1 MKLEGSE
8 ILLSASDLMRFM
20 GCIHATAMDLRYAK
34 GEPLSPAEDTEDAK
48 ILQKQ
53 GDAHE
58 AKFLAK
64 LRAEGH
70 RVIEFGRDRD
80 LPAAAKETR
89 AALFAGAD
97 VLFQGAF
104 FGPPWGGW
112 SDFLIKVDKPSL
124 LGAYSY
130 EVIDTKL
137 KRKPDPKHILQLVLY
152 SDLLAK
158 AQGLQ
163 PEYAHIELGNGERF
177 SFRLLDY
184 AAYARHAR
192 SRLERFVADPPATSP
207 DPVKMCD
214 LCRWREVCQTHWEE
228 SDSLAL
234 VAGISRS
241 QRSKLIAAGVTT
253 MAALGQ
259 HNEGVPK
266 LAETTLSR
274 LRTQARLQ
282 TARRAGGRPSFE
294 LKPFDPSRGLALLPK
309 PDAGDLFYD
318 IEGDPFYEDGLE
330 YLHGVWFG
338 SRGSGEFRDFW
349 AHNRTEEKEALRQL
363 MVFFEDRLKRFP
375 RAHIYHYAAY
385 EVSALRQLTSS
396 HGVGEALLDQML
408 RENRFIDLYSV
419 VSAGLIAS
427 EPRYS
432 LKNLEVFYMEA
443 RTGEVKTAGGSVVA
457 YEKWRETGDQSIL
470 DEIRDYNRVDCISTQ
485 LLRDWLIAEVRPP
498 NMEWRDRGGADEG
511 AGCNLERAAAEQAA
525 ADELRE
531 RLRPV
536 RAQLGDRLA
545 DLLFDL
551 SYFHPRERK
560 PAWWSIFDKIGREA
574 DELVDDLDCLGGLE
588 AVSATSVA
596 GRYWQRTY
604 EFPAQETKIDVG
616 DCHIEVDGLPSS
628 AKLIEIDRTSNR
640 AVVQFSIN
648 RYDDAPESTC
658 LVPAGPLDTRTIE
671 GAIQRAVAS
680 IVRDDRQF
688 PAILDFLQRSRPRF
702 LSHGRQSNI
711 IDPSSD
717 VVPEIITAVGDLD
730 RSTVAVQGPPG
741 TGKTYVSSC
750 AILDLVKRGKRIAV
764 ASNSHNAI
772 DNLLCAVVDRANEA
786 GTSVAIAKK
795 GGDGFDDPYGSIYVT
810 SKNEDSQLITASV
823 VGGTAWLLS
832 RPEFQQAF
840 DYLFVDEAGQV
851 SVANI
856 VAMGTCAKN
865 IVLVGDPMQ
874 LPQPIQGAH
883 PGESGLSSLEYL
895 LAGHNTVP
903 ADMGIF
909 LPISRRM
916 HPDVC
921 RFISDI
927 IYESRLASD
936 EGAAR
941 QAIIS
946 DANRSSGVHF
956 VEVQHSGN
964 RQVAVEETD
973 AIRREMDRLIGVR
986 FRDRDGKERSLTLQ
1000 DILIVAPYNAQVNAL
1015 RRSLPPGSRIGTVD
1029 KFQGQEAPV
1038 CMVSMTTS
1046 SADEIPRGVD
1056 FLFSLNRINV
1066 AVSRAQV
1073 LALVFANPRLLEV
1086 HCHNVHEMRLV
1097 SMLCSLREYS
1107 GSHMDSGPPVTSKER
1122 AA

>member
-1 MKLEGSE
+1 MKLEGKD

-20 GCIHATAMDLRYAK
+20 GCVHATAMDLRYLR
-34 GEPLSPAEDTEDAK
+34 GEPLVPAEDTEDAK
-48 ILQKQ
+48 ILQHY
-53 GDAHE
+53 GDVHE
-58 AKFLAK
+58 ADYLSK
-64 LRAEGH
+64 LRNEGL
-70 RVIEFGRDRD
+70 RIIEFSREKD
-80 LPAAAKETR
+80 LAVAAKATR
-89 AALFAGAD
+89 EALFVGPD

-104 FGPPWGGW
+104 FSPPWGGW
-112 SDFLIKVDKPSL
+112 SDFLTKVDKPSL
-124 LGAYSY
+124 LGPFSY
-130 EVIDTKL
+130 EVVDTKL
-137 KRKPDPKHILQLVLY
+137 KRKPDPKHVLQLVLY
-152 SDLLAK
+152 SDLLAE
-158 AQGLQ
+158 AQGIE
-163 PEYAHIELGNGERF
+163 PEHAHIQLGNGERF
-177 SFRLLDY
+177 SFRLLEY

-192 SRLERFVADPPATSP
+192 KQLEDFVADPHDTSP
-207 DPVKMCD
+207 DPVKMCG
-214 LCRWREVCQTHWEE
+214 LCRWREDCTVHWQET
-228 SDSLAL
+228 DSLAL
-234 VAGISRS
+234 VAGISRT
-241 QRSKLIAAGVTT
+241 QRNKLTAAGITT

-259 HNEGVPK
+259 CDTRVPT
-266 LAETTLSR
+266 LAEATLSK
-274 LRTQARLQ
+274 LKTQARLQ
-282 TARRAGGRPSFE
+282 TARRAGGPPTFE
-294 LKPFDPSRGLALLPK
+294 LKPYDPARGLALLPQ
-309 PDAGDLFYD
+309 PDQGDLFYD

-330 YLHGVWFG
+330 YLHGVWFDEDG
-338 SRGSGEFRDFW
+338 NGTFQDFW
-349 AHNRTEEKEALRQL
+349 AHDHAQEKEALRQL
-363 MVFFEDRLKRFP
+363 MAFFEDRLRRFP

-385 EVSALRQLTSS
+385 EISALRQLTSS

-408 RENRFIDLYSV
+408 RENRFVDLYSV

-432 LKNLEVFYMEA
+432 LKNLEVFYMEE

-457 YEKWRETGDQSIL
+457 YEQWRETGDQSIL

-498 NMEWRDRGGADEG
+498 NMEWRPGGADEG
-511 AGCNLERAAAEQAA
+511 AGCNLERVAAEQAA

-531 RLRPV
+531 RLQPV

-551 SYFHPRERK
+551 RYFHPREKK

-596 GRYWQRTY
+596 GSYWQRTY

-628 AKLIEIDRTSNR
+628 AKLIDIDRTIYR
-640 AVVQFSIN
+640 AVVQFSMN
-648 RYDDAPESTC
+648 RYDDAPESTS

-680 IVRDDRQF
+680 IIRDDQQF
-688 PAILDFLQRSRPRF
+688 PAILDLLQRSKPRF
-702 LSHGRQSNI
+702 LSQGRETNI

-717 VVPEIITAVGDLD
+717 VVPQVVIAVGDLD

-750 AILDLVKRGKRIAV
+750 AILELVKRGKRIAV
-764 ASNSHNAI
+764 ASNSHKAI
-772 DNLLCAVVDRANEA
+772 DNLLCAVADRANEA
-786 GTSVAIAKK
+786 STSIAIAKK
-795 GGDGFDDPYGSIYVT
+795 GGDGFDDPYGFIYVA

-832 RPEFQQAF
+832 RPEFQQTF

-916 HPDVC
+916 HPYVC

-927 IYESRLASD
+927 VYEGRLASD

-941 QAIIS
+941 QSIIPNADQS
-946 DANRSSGVHF
+946 LGVHF
-956 VEVQHSGN
+956 VEVQHTGN
-964 RQVAVEETD
+964 RQVAVEEID
-973 AIRREMDRLIGVR
+973 AIRREMERLIGAR
-986 FRDRDGKERSLTLQ
+986 FRDRDGKERSLRLQ

-1073 LALVFANPRLLEV
+1073 LALVFASPRLLEIK
-1086 HCHNVHEMRLV
+1086 CNDVHEMRLV
-1097 SMLCSLREYS
+1097 STLCALREYS
-1107 GSHMDSGPPVTSKER
+1107 GSQMDSGPPITSKER